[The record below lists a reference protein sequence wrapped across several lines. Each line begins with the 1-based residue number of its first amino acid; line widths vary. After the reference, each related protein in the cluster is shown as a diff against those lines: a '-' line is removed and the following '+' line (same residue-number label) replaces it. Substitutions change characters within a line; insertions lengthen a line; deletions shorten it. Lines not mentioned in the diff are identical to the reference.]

1 MSEAAK
7 LTGAAFVELCR
18 TNMVAFSLATRLQ
31 GRKMPPFQRVIAKA
45 LQRVADGLCKRLIIM
60 LPPQHG
66 KSELCSRIFPA
77 YYLGKHPDAKIIS
90 TGYSFDLVKGFSRD
104 CRDLM
109 RGPVYQSVFPESS
122 ISKDAYS
129 VEEWRTAAG
138 GIYAAAGRS
147 GVVAGRPADLILP
160 DDLIANREEA
170 ESATMLENAWGFF
183 TDSLLSRAHNDTA
196 IVLVGTRWSVAD
208 PIGRVLAS
216 EDAHNWEVIRMPAI
230 AEEGDSLG
238 RAVGEALW
246 PERHSAELLA
256 SKRAHGEYQFQSV
269 YQQRPYARGGQYV
282 KRDWFKVVNAAD
294 VPREMVWHRG
304 LDLAVSA
311 KKSADYTASVRVAKN
326 QSASFVAGGMFRRA
340 EWPIMKRII
349 VQVALEDRARLHVEA
364 VAGFDVAYREL
375 NEALA
380 GKVRVT
386 RVTATKDKLTRALPW
401 IAEAERGA
409 VHLVKTGEPGADAWI
424 EEFLAQA
431 EAFPGA
437 GAHDDLVDALSI
449 GYEGA
454 AAAPMLFMPRAS
466 SQDCPTWEL

>member
-216 EDAHNWEVIRMPAI
+216 EDARNWEVIRMPAI

-256 SKRAHGEYQFQSV
+256 TKRAHGEYQFQSV

-282 KRDWFKVVNAAD
+282 KRDWFKI
-294 VPREMVWHRG
+294 VPESLVPQDLLWRRG
-304 LDLAVSA
+304 LDLAVS
-311 KKSADYTASVRVAKN
+311 KKKTADF
-326 QSASFVAGGMFRRA
+326 SASMCCAIKGDAVFFSRGWLKRA
-340 EWPIMKRII
+340 EWPLIKRY
-349 VQVALEDRARLHVEA
+349 VVFQAREDKIPLVVEV
-364 VAGFDVAYREL
+364 VAGFEVAHKEL
-375 NEALA
+375 KESL
-380 GKVRVT
+380 GDTVPVT
-386 RVTATKDKLTRALPW
+386 SEMVAKDKLTRALPW
-401 IAEAERGA
+401 IARAEAEQ
-409 VHLVKTGEPGADAWI
+409 VHLVSTGDAGKDAWI
-424 EEFLAQA
+424 PEFLSQC
-431 EAFPGA
+431 EAFPSPQSRDDIIDA
-437 GAHDDLVDALSI
+437 ASIAHKASSDYQMA
-449 GYEGA
+449 
-454 AAAPMLFMPRAS
+454 FTPRAVD
-466 SQDCPTWEL
+466 QDCPTWEL